1 MEDIDFGAAMKKPEP
16 QTMPAK
22 VVEGDPFIAGEIDLP
37 VGTDVR
43 PTALSLVPYQEKVKA
58 LQLAAKELQ
67 VTDDASRKKATELAL
82 QAKKL
87 RIRVEKIEDSPAFQE
102 AVNFVK
108 DIRHLAKT
116 LTTPLK
122 NDVEQVLKNKLT
134 AYAEHL
140 RLAQQRREAEA
151 RERARILQ
159 AELDAEAAKLKAEA
173 EAKAKAAEDE
183 LARIEA
189 QEKEP
194 SGAPLNFDAEKAILQ
209 QTVEEE
215 REAAASIVAPL
226 VTVEVTQPENVVRT
240 SEGSSF
246 TTTRWI
252 ADLVDIN
259 LVDRKYLMVNQKAI
273 QKDVDGGLRNEPGF
287 NIHEV
292 SGTSLRG

>member
-1 MEDIDFGAAMKKPEP
+1 LEDIDFGAAMTPAAKPEP
-16 QTMPAK
+16 QTRMAQ
-22 VVEGDPFIAGEIDLP
+22 VVEGDPIIIGEIALP
-37 VGTDVR
+37 IGTDVR
-43 PTALSLVPYQEKVKA
+43 PTALSLVPYQEKVLA
-58 LQLAAKELQ
+58 LKLAAKELQ

-87 RIRVEKIEDSPAFQE
+87 RIRVEKIEDSPAVQ
-102 AVNFVK
+102 AAINFVK
-108 DIRHLAKT
+108 DVRHLLKT

-122 NDVEQVLKNKLT
+122 QEVEQVCKNKLT

-140 RLAQQRREAEA
+140 RLAQERRDAEA

-159 AELDAEAAKLKAEA
+159 GELDAEAAKLKAEA
-173 EAKAKAAEDE
+173 EAKAQAAEEE
-183 LARIEA
+183 LAQKEA
-189 QEKEP
+189 AGEV
-194 SGAPLNFDAEKAILQ
+194 NDAERAILQ

-215 REAAASIVAPL
+215 REAAASIVAPI
-226 VTVEVTQPENVVRT
+226 VTVEVRQSENVVRT

-259 LVDRKYLMVNQKAI
+259 LVDRKYLMVNPKAI
-273 QKDVDGGLRNEPGF
+273 QKDVDGGLRKADGF
-287 NIHEV
+287 NIHEI

>member
-43 PTALSLVPYQEKVKA
+43 PTALSLVPYQEEVKA
-58 LQLAAKELQ
+58 LVKAARDLQ
-67 VTDDASRKKATELAL
+67 VTDAASQKLATAYGLR
-82 QAKKL
+82 AKKL
-87 RIRVEKIEDSPAFQE
+87 RIRVEKIEDSPAVQ
-102 AVNFVK
+102 AAINFVK
-108 DIRHLAKT
+108 DVRHLLKT

-122 NDVEQVLKNKLT
+122 QDVEQVCKNKLT

-140 RLAQQRREAEA
+140 RLAQQRRDAEA

-159 AELDAEAAKLKAEA
+159 AELDAEAEKLKAEA
-173 EAKAKAAEDE
+173 EAKAKAAEEE
-183 LARIEA
+183 LARQEA
-189 QEKEP
+189 AGEV
-194 SGAPLNFDAEKAILQ
+194 NDAERAILQ

-226 VTVEVTQPENVVRT
+226 VVVEVRQPENVVRT

-246 TTTRWI
+246 TTTRWV

-273 QKDVDGGLRNEPGF
+273 QKDVDGGLRQEPGF

>member
-1 MEDIDFGAAMKKPEP
+1 LEDIDFGAAMKKPEA

-43 PTALSLVPYQEKVKA
+43 PTALSLVPYQEEVKA
-58 LQLAAKELQ
+58 LVKAARDLQ
-67 VTDDASRKKATELAL
+67 VTDAASQKLATAYGLR
-82 QAKKL
+82 AKKL
-87 RIRVEKIEDSPAFQE
+87 RIRVEKIEDSPAVQ
-102 AVNFVK
+102 AAINFVK
-108 DIRHLAKT
+108 DVRHLLKT

-122 NDVEQVLKNKLT
+122 NDVEQVCKNKLT

-151 RERARILQ
+151 RERARALQ

-183 LARIEA
+183 LARQEA
-189 QEKEP
+189 AGEV
-194 SGAPLNFDAEKAILQ
+194 NDAERAILQ

-215 REAAASIVAPL
+215 REAAASIQAPL
-226 VTVEVTQPENVVRT
+226 VVVEVPQQENVVRT

-246 TTTRWI
+246 TTTRWV

>member
-1 MEDIDFGAAMKKPEP
+1 LEDIDFDAAMKKPEP
-16 QTMPAK
+16 QSMPAK

-37 VGTDVR
+37 VGTDIR

-58 LQLAAKELQ
+58 LQLAAKDLQ

-87 RIRVEKIEDSPAFQE
+87 RIRVEKIEDSPAFQA

-108 DIRHLAKT
+108 DIRHLCKT

-122 NDVEQVLKNKLT
+122 QDVEQVLKNKLT
-134 AYAEHL
+134 SYAEHL

-173 EAKAKAAEDE
+173 EAKAKAAEEE
-183 LARIEA
+183 LAT
-189 QEKEP
+189 
-194 SGAPLNFDAEKAILQ
+194 GVVNDAERAILQ

-215 REAAASIVAPL
+215 REAAASIVAPI
-226 VTVEVTQPENVVRT
+226 VVVEVAQPENVVRT

-246 TTTRWI
+246 TTTRWV

>member
-1 MEDIDFGAAMKKPEP
+1 LEDIDFGAAMKKPEA

-43 PTALSLVPYQEKVKA
+43 PTALSLVPYQEEVKA
-58 LQLAAKELQ
+58 LVKAARDLQ
-67 VTDDASRKKATELAL
+67 VTDAASQKLATAYGLR
-82 QAKKL
+82 AKKL
-87 RIRVEKIEDSPAFQE
+87 RIRVEKIEDSPAVQ
-102 AVNFVK
+102 AAINFVK
-108 DIRHLAKT
+108 DVRHLLKT

-122 NDVEQVLKNKLT
+122 NDVEQVCKNKLT

-140 RLAQQRREAEA
+140 HLAQQRREAEA
-151 RERARILQ
+151 RERARALQ

-183 LARIEA
+183 LARQEA
-189 QEKEP
+189 AGEV
-194 SGAPLNFDAEKAILQ
+194 NDAERAILQ

-215 REAAASIVAPL
+215 REAAASIQAPL
-226 VTVEVTQPENVVRT
+226 VVVEVPQQENVVRT

-246 TTTRWI
+246 TTTRWV